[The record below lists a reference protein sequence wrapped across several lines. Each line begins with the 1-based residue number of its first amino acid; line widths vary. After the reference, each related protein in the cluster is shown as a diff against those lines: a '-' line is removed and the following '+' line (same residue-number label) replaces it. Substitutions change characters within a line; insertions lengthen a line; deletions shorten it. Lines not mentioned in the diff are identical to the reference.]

1 MKYLQKKYITRINQ
15 KTIERHGGNFT
26 PPFNFLH
33 ESNLDYVLEAVA
45 AEMFGEPL
53 YPDIHDKA
61 AVYMFNIISNH
72 IFLDGNKRTGL
83 EAALLF
89 LDFNGF
95 EIRLDISNKEVEAF
109 VIKVASGESTLDECR
124 TWFKDNIIENV

>member
-1 MKYLQKKYITRINQ
+1 MDYLQKQDITKINQ

-61 AVYMFNIISNH
+61 AVYMFSILNI
-72 IFLDGNKRTGL
+72 L
-83 EAALLF
+83 
-89 LDFNGF
+89 
-95 EIRLDISNKEVEAF
+95 
-109 VIKVASGESTLDECR
+109 
-124 TWFKDNIIENV
+124 